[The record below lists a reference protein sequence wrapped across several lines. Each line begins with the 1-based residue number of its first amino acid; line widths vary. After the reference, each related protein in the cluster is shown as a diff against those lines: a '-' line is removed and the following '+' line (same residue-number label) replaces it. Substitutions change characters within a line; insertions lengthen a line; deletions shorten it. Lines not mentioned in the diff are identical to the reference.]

1 MGNTESIH
9 KKAYLGDIQAVEEY
23 LKDGGDINAIDDEN
37 KSLFMISIYTCNMQ
51 LTQLLL
57 DHHVDIRHESNK
69 LALFQA
75 CAIGNYQHVE
85 ILLNNNI
92 SPNDFPSYSAISWAH
107 LEIVQ
112 LLIERGA
119 DINQEDEFGRF
130 PIERAL
136 FSIRN
141 TKNRL
146 PEKYKII
153 EYLISSGCNL
163 NIPNIQHRTY
173 MLSCIILWGNKRIL
187 LLALQYRIEIPDP
200 FEVMGKKYR
209 HQDRKEIHMRLFFTK
224 NINIL
229 KIFIS
234 RGIKLTYVDN
244 YGQTLLHYAAEKCKN
259 LELILFL
266 LDNGLDLNAKDFI
279 GLSVLHYAACNKNG
293 EEIVKWLIEKGLD
306 VYHKNIY
313 DDYPISGVV
322 SHNND
327 KILKIF
333 IDHMPDY
340 DFHDLIN
347 NTSFG
352 MINFYKSYDAL
363 EILNI
368 IHNNHHRYN
377 LTLQQRCYLTC
388 IINNLNFTFIPRYI
402 IEVNMKWLF
411 TTDNELEIIDI
422 AKRKII

>member
-23 LKDGGDINAIDDEN
+23 LKDGGDINAIDNEN
-37 KSLFMISIYTCNMQ
+37 KSLFMISIHTCNIK

-57 DHHVDIRHESNK
+57 DNHVDVNNISNQ
-69 LALFQA
+69 LALHRA
-75 CAIGNYQHVE
+75 CEIGNYKHVE
-85 ILLNNNI
+85 LLLNNNV
-92 SPNDFPSYSAISWAH
+92 SLRNDTEQRILLIPLHAVIIHNHF
-107 LEIVQ
+107 EIVK
-112 LLIERGA
+112 LLIQRGA
-119 DINQEDEFGRF
+119 DINQEDWFGNS
-130 PIERAL
+130 PLHKAL
-136 FSIRN
+136 ECEN
-141 TKNRL
+141 
-146 PEKYKII
+146 EKII

-163 NIPNIQHRTY
+163 NMPHRRNRMSILTY
-173 MLSCIILWGNKRIL
+173 IVLWCNKRIL
-187 LLALQYRIEIPDP
+187 LLALQHGIEIPDP
-200 FEVMGKKYR
+200 FEVMGINHR
-209 HQDRKEIHMRLFFTK
+209 GENRKDIHMRLFFTK
-224 NINIL
+224 DINIL

-306 VYHKNIY
+306 LYHKNIY
-313 DDYPISGVV
+313 DDYPISGAV

-352 MINFYKSYDAL
+352 MINFYKSYDSL

-388 IINNLNFTFIPRYI
+388 IINNLNFTFIPQYI
-402 IEVNMKWLF
+402 IEINMKWLF